1 MKKKSKSKS
10 KYAVGGPIGTPP
22 VSSPPPMGQRP
33 LRPDEMNAFKN
44 PTPSTPP
51 TPSMYSGKMG
61 LTGRLDPIT
70 DRPVMPS
77 QPVMPTPQP
86 RPSNFNIGGLQFGG
100 PNGFDSRPQP
110 AQIEPR
116 LRQQPLGLSALPPAG
131 YKGNRGIP
139 TPESVLARYQA
150 QKMRG
155 KAPQRAIPKPV
166 AGRMPPNPRPNIAQ
180 PLPFKKGG
188 KIDGCAMRG
197 MTKGKN
203 K

>member
-33 LRPDEMNAFKN
+33 LQPDEMNAFKN
-44 PTPSTPP
+44 PTPSTTP

-61 LTGRLDPIT
+61 QMGRLDPIT

-77 QPVMPTPQP
+77 QPVMPQPQP

-110 AQIEPR
+110 PQIEPR
-116 LRQQPLGLSALPPAG
+116 LRQQPLGPNLKNAG
-131 YKGNRGIP
+131 SGRRGIP

-155 KAPQRAIPKPV
+155 KAPQKAMPNPV
-166 AGRMPPNPRPNIAQ
+166 AGRMPPSPRPNIAQ
-180 PLPFKKGG
+180 PLAFKKGG
-188 KIDGCAMRG
+188 KIDGCATRG